1 MIKRF
6 IAGAAMCS
14 VLPAF
19 AATNLVADGSFES
32 AGVAAGAYDTFSG
45 SDLPGWLALPGDS
58 IEVRNGLVGTAQDGV
73 DFVELDSTHNSTML
87 TSFKTVAGQAYS
99 MSFYY
104 SGRAASADYN
114 PSVTGGVVQGSSDGL
129 SVSVGGNTVNLVSPT
144 NTTMDNLW
152 TLYTATFVGTGKS
165 MSLLFAATGD
175 NDSYGASLD
184 NVSVMAVPEPA
195 TLAMMGAGLL
205 GLVGLGRRRNRT
217 R

>member
-6 IAGAAMCS
+6 IAGVAMCS

-19 AATNLVADGSFES
+19 AATNLVADGSFEG

-58 IEVRNGLVGTAQDGV
+58 IEVRNGLVGSAQEGV
-73 DFVELDSTHNSTML
+73 DFVELDSTHNSSML
-87 TSFKTVAGQAYS
+87 TSFGTLAGQTYAL
-99 MSFYY
+99 SFYY
-104 SGRAASADYN
+104 SGRAFSADDN
-114 PSVTGGVVQGSSDGL
+114 PAVAGGVVPGSSDGL
-129 SVSVGGNTVNLVSPT
+129 SVSVGGTTVNLVSAT
-144 NTTMDNLW
+144 NTTLDNVW

-184 NVSVMAVPEPA
+184 NVSVTAVPEPA
-195 TLAMMGAGLL
+195 TLAMMAAGVLGLL
-205 GLVGLGRRRNRT
+205 GLGRRRGRG